1 MDIED
6 LKKEREYLQCVVSE
20 ATQRLVKAPEGALD
34 TKLMKGTIRY
44 YRRLNN
50 YDEYLSIKKKRDLID
65 DLIQKKRDLKI
76 VRLIPEQIKAID
88 IFINAYKPTLLNEI
102 NSKFSAIKPVPE
114 FLDFCKS
121 VSDAS
126 TESRSIAADTD
137 LARNLIS
144 ICEAFLK
151 SKGCRP

>member
-1 MDIED
+1 MNIEQ
-6 LKKEREYLQCVVSE
+6 LIEERKYLQEVVTE
-20 ATQRLVKAPEGALD
+20 ATQRLLSAPEGQVY
-34 TKLMKGTIRY
+34 TKEINGVIRY
-44 YRRLNN
+44 YRMLNN
-50 YDEYLSIKKKRDLID
+50 SYEYLSIKKKRKLLEA
-65 DLIQKKRDLKI
+65 LIQKKRDLKS

-88 IFINAYKPTLLNEI
+88 NFINAYKPTLLNEI
-102 NSKFSAIKPVPE
+102 NSKYPAINRDPG

-126 TESRSIAADTD
+126 TERGRPADDTD

-151 SKGCRP
+151 SKGC

>member
-1 MDIED
+1 MDI
-6 LKKEREYLQCVVSE
+6 KELIEERKYLQKLVDE
-20 ATQRLVKAPEGALD
+20 ASHRLLSAPEGQVYYN
-34 TKLMKGTIRY
+34 KKNGVFRY
-44 YRRLNN
+44 YRRFDNSR
-50 YDEYLSIKKKRDLID
+50 EYLSIKKKEKLIE

-76 VRLIPEQIKAID
+76 VRLIPKQIKAID
-88 IFINAYKPTLLNEI
+88 GFINTYKPTLLNEI
-102 NSKFSAIKPVPE
+102 NSKFPAINKNPG

-126 TESRSIAADTD
+126 TEQGRLADDTD

-151 SKGCRP
+151 SKGC